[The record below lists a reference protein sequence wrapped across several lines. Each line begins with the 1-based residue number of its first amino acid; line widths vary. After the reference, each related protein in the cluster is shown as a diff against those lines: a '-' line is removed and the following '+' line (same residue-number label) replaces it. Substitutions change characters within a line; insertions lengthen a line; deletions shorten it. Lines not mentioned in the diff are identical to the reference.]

1 MTTHLLDHGVN
12 YRTAPSG
19 FVAADKHPV
28 LGAQLRRTNGVF
40 GVVVV
45 ELDLAV
51 VEAGFEVWEL
61 VVGVVQRFPK
71 LAFGKDTAFGPEMVN
86 EFFEMTVVAMGL
98 KPTLSLAFQGA
109 CSACS
114 KLAFDTVNFSNLIE
128 DPGGV
133 SGVVVAGFGE
143 FSPDVSEAAHGDDVE
158 VFCLPLTF
166 VSHLRALYPEE
177 FKPKRRLHIP

>member
-86 EFFEMTVVAMGL
+86 EFFEMTVVATGL
-98 KPTLSLAFQGA
+98 KPTMSLAGA
-109 CSACS
+109 
-114 KLAFDTVNFSNLIE
+114 
-128 DPGGV
+128 
-133 SGVVVAGFGE
+133 
-143 FSPDVSEAAHGDDVE
+143 SP
-158 VFCLPLTF
+158 
-166 VSHLRALYPEE
+166 
-177 FKPKRRLHIP
+177 